1 MIDARRRDG
10 RPWRIGHKGAA
21 ALAPENTLASIEA
34 ALETGVD
41 AVEVDVLSLGDGTLV
56 LAHSDDLAEITH
68 GAAFGRA
75 AGETLAELR
84 AVAPALPTLDEAC
97 SYLAQRDVAVQIDL
111 KWVGY
116 ESAVVDSLRRHGL
129 VDRTL
134 VSSFYAASLRE
145 VAGIEPGLRLGLTY
159 PFDRRGLSRR
169 RVLAPGVLLAL
180 LALRRAL
187 PYRIGG
193 LLAAAGASVATL
205 HHFVVTPAVIRA
217 CHRRG
222 AAVWAWTVDDA
233 RAISRLAKAG
243 VDGVITNDPR
253 LFAGTLTP

>member
-1 MIDARRRDG
+1 MIDAHRLDG

-21 ALAPENTLASIEA
+21 ALAPENTIASLEA
-34 ALETGVD
+34 AVSAGVD
-41 AVEVDVLSLGDGTLV
+41 AVEIDVLALRDGTLV
-56 LAHSDDLAEITH
+56 LAHSNDLAEITH
-68 GAAFGRA
+68 GAATGRA
-75 AGETLAELR
+75 DAETLTELR
-84 AVAPALPTLDEAC
+84 ALAPDLPTLDEAC
-97 SYLAQRDVAVQIDL
+97 AWLAGQDVAVQIDV

-116 ESAVVDSLRRHGL
+116 EAGVVAALRRHRL
-129 VDRTL
+129 VERAL
-134 VSSFYAASLRE
+134 VSSFFAASLRE
-145 VAGIEPGLRLGLTY
+145 VARIEPALPRGLTY
-159 PFDRRGLSRR
+159 PLDRRGLSRR
-169 RVLAPGVLLAL
+169 RVLAPGVVLAL

-193 LLAAAGASVATL
+193 LLAAAGAGVATL
-205 HHFVVTPAVIRA
+205 HYFVVTPRVIRA

-233 RAISRLAKAG
+233 RTISRLANAG